1 MQKQQGFSLIELL
14 VVIGI
19 IGALTAIAIPQY
31 QKYQDKAKVT
41 AAIATLTNMR
51 SVIEASIMEEGK
63 FPENADTIEINGE
76 SKTIEEALGI
86 PDNVKLERDNEVEG
100 KLSIS
105 VEGLPGDDGSDK
117 VVLKRNEFG
126 GWSCTHPAKLDV
138 NGCEKEEGS
147 GGNA

>member
-51 SVIEASIMEEGK
+51 SVVEAHIMEKGE
-63 FPENADTIEINGE
+63 FPEKAKDVEDEELGIPEGITLAKTKEVAGTMTIAVKGFPGGDDQVELTRGESGGWACTQPSDTIE
-76 SKTIEEALGI
+76 
-86 PDNVKLERDNEVEG
+86 
-100 KLSIS
+100 
-105 VEGLPGDDGSDK
+105 
-117 VVLKRNEFG
+117 
-126 GWSCTHPAKLDV
+126 V
-138 NGCEKEEGS
+138 NGCEYKD
-147 GGNA
+147 GNAGSDTNNG

>member
-51 SVIEASIMEEGK
+51 APVEAHILEKGS
-63 FPENADTIEINGE
+63 FPEDLEDLAN
-76 SKTIEEALGI
+76 LGI
-86 PDNVKLERDNEVEG
+86 PEDVKTEE
-100 KLSIS
+100 K
-105 VEGLPGDDGSDK
+105 GLFITVTELPDTFTDKKVTLTRSDAG
-117 VVLKRNEFG
+117 L
-126 GWSCTHPAKLDV
+126 WSCTQPLE
-138 NGCEKEEGS
+138 EKVSNCEGS
-147 GGNA
+147 GTGSDTGKG

>member
-51 SVIEASIMEEGK
+51 APVEAHILEKGS
-63 FPENADTIEINGE
+63 FPEDLED
-76 SKTIEEALGI
+76 LGI
-86 PDNVKLERDNEVEG
+86 PKDVKTEE
-100 KLSIS
+100 K
-105 VEGLPGDDGSDK
+105 GLFITVTELPDTFTDKKVTLTRSDDGLWGCTQPLEEEVSNCKSSGTGSDTGK
-117 VVLKRNEFG
+117 G
-126 GWSCTHPAKLDV
+126 
-138 NGCEKEEGS
+138 
-147 GGNA
+147 

>member
-51 SVIEASIMEEGK
+51 SVVEAHIMEKGE
-63 FPENADTIEINGE
+63 FPEKAKDVED
-76 SKTIEEALGI
+76 EELGI
-86 PDNVKLERDNEVEG
+86 PEGITLAKTKEVAGTMTIAVKG
-100 KLSIS
+100 F
-105 VEGLPGDDGSDK
+105 PGGNNDQK
-117 VVLKRNEFG
+117 VVLERKESG
-126 GWSCTHPAKLDV
+126 AWTCTQPL
-138 NGCEKEEGS
+138 EEEVSNCAGS
-147 GGNA
+147 GKDSDTNNG